1 MVPEPA
7 SVWVCSSHSAGA
19 GETVGAVDVD
29 DVECLF
35 PEEDILF
42 LPDWS
47 VYSGLLLSNCCP
59 SSCCLASV
67 NVLSLSLSLSHYL
80 SLSLP
85 FPLSLSFSARRWPEF
100 HQEMEP
106 RVNCTKRLRQHVKQD
121 PWNLPSSVQAL
132 TQTIAKFVE
141 GQSPKHPLA
150 APRGQ
155 AKITKPH
162 HMVTCHRRGKCV

>member
-1 MVPEPA
+1 M
-7 SVWVCSSHSAGA
+7 
-19 GETVGAVDVD
+19 GAVDVD

-80 SLSLP
+80 SLSLYRS
-85 FPLSLSFSARRWPEF
+85 PLSLSLSLSLF
-100 HQEMEP
+100 
-106 RVNCTKRLRQHVKQD
+106 
-121 PWNLPSSVQAL
+121 PS
-132 TQTIAKFVE
+132 E
-141 GQSPKHPLA
+141 NPL
-150 APRGQ
+150 
-155 AKITKPH
+155 
-162 HMVTCHRRGKCV
+162 